1 MGCDLNRA
9 LTNNIQLLQPQGDK
23 DIWTYNWGNT
33 NFTASRAYKEIIGHR
48 VVHPL
53 FSCNLEIQVSDEAQG
68 ILLATLK
75 KQTEY

>member
-1 MGCDLNRA
+1 MRCDLNRA
-9 LTNNIQLLQPQGDK
+9 LTNSIQLLQPQGDK
-23 DIWTYNWGNT
+23 DIWTYTWGNT

-48 VVHPL
+48 VVHL
-53 FSCNLEIQVSDEAQG
+53 FSCDLEIQVSDEAQG